1 MQAKGLFK
9 ETFEF
14 KETRGLILSE
24 NKEAIAK
31 AISSL
36 RENREK
42 LERYAC
48 KNPKFLYS
56 LKPVEVD
63 DDSPLVAKV
72 MAEAASKTGVGPM
85 AAVAG
90 ALADLAVREM
100 VAVGARIAV
109 VENGGEVSAVSEL
122 PVDIAL
128 LALDTPLSRKV
139 GFRLEKFPVGV
150 ATSSATLGHAFSLGE
165 ADSVTIFAKD
175 ACLAD
180 AAATAV
186 CNAVKGKD
194 HDLAVR
200 QGIEVAMSI
209 DDVKGV
215 LIIFRER
222 VAVAGEIPKLIN
234 ITDEAMV

>member
-1 MQAKGLFK
+1 MQAKSLFK

-14 KETRGLILSE
+14 KETRGLILSDSR
-24 NKEAIAK
+24 KALAK

-42 LERYAC
+42 LERYAR

-63 DDSPLVAKV
+63 GDSPLVAKM
-72 MAEAASKTGVGPM
+72 MAEAAAKVGVGPM

-90 ALADLAVREM
+90 ALADLAVKEM
-100 VAVGARIAV
+100 ISVGARVAV
-109 VENGGEVSAVSEL
+109 VENGGEVSAISES
-122 PVDIAL
+122 PIDIAL
-128 LALDTPLSRKV
+128 LALDTPLSRKI

-150 ATSSATLGHAFSLGE
+150 ATSSATFGHAFSLGE
-165 ADSVTIFAKD
+165 AESVTVFAKD

-186 CNAVKGKD
+186 CNAVKGED
-194 HDLAVR
+194 CDLAVR
-200 QGIEVAMSI
+200 HGIEVAMSI
-209 DDVKGV
+209 SDVKGV
-215 LIIFRER
+215 LIIFMGK
-222 VAVAGEIPKLIN
+222 VATAGEIPKLIN
-234 ITDEAMV
+234 ITDKAMT